1 MFPAVGWLSERSS
14 VASFKMKSLY
24 ELQVFL
30 NFSWASGVFPLFSQ
44 TVSAPVSS
52 DVSPKHKWTPRGS
65 NLSIKFPTVG
75 FDANPDVVSDS
86 PHLTDIHKSLI
97 GRSSLCFSDAQ
108 IENSWAFFETLA
120 IVSIS
125 PTPSILKPSTGFP
138 VVAIASTILFVHL
151 GSIPI
156 TITAATFGFFPVPII
171 VLKWSSKSAPNCNL
185 P

>member
-1 MFPAVGWLSERSS
+1 M
-14 VASFKMKSLY
+14 
-24 ELQVFL
+24 
-30 NFSWASGVFPLFSQ
+30 PLFSQ

-52 DVSPKHKWTPRGS
+52 EVSPKHKWTPSGS
-65 NLSIKFPTVG
+65 NLSIRFPTVG
-75 FDANPDVVSDS
+75 LDANPDVVSDS
-86 PHLTDIHKSLI
+86 PHFTEIHKSLI
-97 GRSSLCFSDAQ
+97 GHSSLCFSEAH
-108 IENSWAFFETLA
+108 IENSCAFFETLA

-125 PTPSILKPSTGFP
+125 PTPSILNPSTGLP

-171 VLKWSSKSAPNCNL
+171 VLKWSSKSAPNCSR

>member
-1 MFPAVGWLSERSS
+1 MAH
-14 VASFKMKSLY
+14 
-24 ELQVFL
+24 
-30 NFSWASGVFPLFSQ
+30 
-44 TVSAPVSS
+44 TVSAPVNSE
-52 DVSPKHKWTPRGS
+52 VSPKHKWTPKGS

-75 FDANPDVVSDS
+75 FEASPDVVSDS
-86 PHLTDIHKSLI
+86 PHFTEIHKSLI
-97 GRSSLCFSDAQ
+97 GHSSLCFSDAH
-108 IENSWAFFETLA
+108 IENSCAFFETFA

-138 VVAIASTILFVHL
+138 VFAIASTILFVHF

-171 VLKWSSKSAPNCNL
+171 VLKCNSKSAPNWSR